1 MVSREDIMGVMI
13 PVWES
18 MEAAGLGKAGGGGL
32 EKVRPLNRGKQ
43 ERHRKSAFSVALR
56 EQKEGS
62 VM

>member
-1 MVSREDIMGVMI
+1 MGVMI
-13 PVWES
+13 PVWEI
-18 MEAAGLGKAGGGGL
+18 MEGAGLGKAGGGGL
-32 EKVRPLNRGKQ
+32 EKARPLNRGKQ